1 MKKQKGITLIALVIT
16 IVVLLILAGITITGI
31 FSENGLI
38 AKVQEAVFK
47 TYIKSYQEMSDIYV
61 VSQNQSSS
69 NPNGVEIN
77 TRQKEENPNE
87 SFENEFTQDQ
97 INREFDEVFKKA
109 NEDFKNKICT
119 YHNDFYYIPINE
131 TKEIQNEVKWCF
143 DVNVK
148 VWGYDNYDDYIND
161 INTPKGEYVEKNGV
175 YVCEP
180 DLSSFNKE
188 TTYYVTYDEEGNETI
203 SPNIKNTT
211 PPEDWYDYAN
221 NKWANIVTISDDM
234 KAYWVWIPRYVYNID
249 EQANEKGL
257 VNIKFVDT
265 KNNYIDYKTKQ
276 KTNYPDI
283 APTYDEN
290 GYQTN
295 YSLPEAFTWDRGGE
309 KQKELPGYWVSKYE
323 ISTTKIDAEFLFS
336 MDINSITIQKADT
349 SKVYTSVSSYD
360 IYLNGEFL
368 DNTKTLPYTIPN
380 LEPNTEYQISAVAK
394 TSAGAVIGTI
404 GAETVKTLEKNINE
418 LTAPDLT
425 GFSKE
430 NTFYVQYNGD
440 TISSESIPISQQQ
453 PSNWYD
459 YANSMW
465 ANIVTVSQ
473 NKTDNPIHD
482 NLRSYFVWIPRY
494 EYKVKDRF
502 SNIQIRFITKEQ
514 TTPTKGYQIPDA
526 FTWQGQALSGYW
538 VSKYEISEVEKN
550 VGQFFFTPKENS
562 IIIEEV
568 NIYDGTASSTS
579 KYDIYVDD
587 ILNATNVS
595 IPYTISGLNANTQ
608 YQIRAVAKSSTG
620 TPLGKIEEEAVKTL
634 ETNIKTLTKPDL
646 TGFNPNNTYYVT
658 YDEEGNETRT
668 PITSSMPSNWYDYE
682 NSKWA
687 NIVTTNNGKEA
698 YFVWIPRYEYK
709 VKDRFSN
716 IQIRFIT
723 KEQTTPSQGYQI
735 PAAFTWD
742 NYNNLQG
749 YWVSKYE
756 VSE

>member
-188 TTYYVTYDEEGNETI
+188 TTYYVTYDEEGNET
-203 SPNIKNTT
+203 
-211 PPEDWYDYAN
+211 
-221 NKWANIVTISDDM
+221 
-234 KAYWVWIPRYVYNID
+234 
-249 EQANEKGL
+249 
-257 VNIKFVDT
+257 
-265 KNNYIDYKTKQ
+265 
-276 KTNYPDI
+276 
-283 APTYDEN
+283 
-290 GYQTN
+290 
-295 YSLPEAFTWDRGGE
+295 
-309 KQKELPGYWVSKYE
+309 
-323 ISTTKIDAEFLFS
+323 
-336 MDINSITIQKADT
+336 
-349 SKVYTSVSSYD
+349 
-360 IYLNGEFL
+360 
-368 DNTKTLPYTIPN
+368 
-380 LEPNTEYQISAVAK
+380 
-394 TSAGAVIGTI
+394 
-404 GAETVKTLEKNINE
+404 
-418 LTAPDLT
+418 
-425 GFSKE
+425 
-430 NTFYVQYNGD
+430 
-440 TISSESIPISQQQ
+440 
-453 PSNWYD
+453 
-459 YANSMW
+459 
-465 ANIVTVSQ
+465 
-473 NKTDNPIHD
+473 
-482 NLRSYFVWIPRY
+482 
-494 EYKVKDRF
+494 
-502 SNIQIRFITKEQ
+502 
-514 TTPTKGYQIPDA
+514 
-526 FTWQGQALSGYW
+526 
-538 VSKYEISEVEKN
+538 
-550 VGQFFFTPKENS
+550 
-562 IIIEEV
+562 
-568 NIYDGTASSTS
+568 
-579 KYDIYVDD
+579 
-587 ILNATNVS
+587 
-595 IPYTISGLNANTQ
+595 
-608 YQIRAVAKSSTG
+608 
-620 TPLGKIEEEAVKTL
+620 
-634 ETNIKTLTKPDL
+634 
-646 TGFNPNNTYYVT
+646 
-658 YDEEGNETRT
+658 RT